1 MSSRLDEALKEKYRI
16 NGIHDPLAYVEDAM
30 DCSLFPELLKHL
42 YRNDTDQGG
51 RPNIPVTT
59 MVKVLLLQGMFST
72 VDERA
77 GKEIRDRISFMNF
90 LDYPDNLHDAK
101 TIWCFRERLSK
112 TGRDR
117 IIWNELQRQLELK
130 GIRVKKGSAQDA
142 TFITADPG
150 HEKHGKPRNEGNT
163 GRSKDGSFTM
173 KNNKTYFGYK
183 GHTIA
188 DDNNPIPVIRSYAV
202 TTAKDHDTAIDLSKS
217 GITVYRDKGYF
228 GSECRGINGTMD
240 RAVRGHRLSIESVRR
255 NIRISRKRSMV
266 EYPYAIMKRVFHF
279 SHVMVTLIRRV
290 RVKFMFACF
299 AYNLHAMKIIQGW
312 W

>member
-1 MSSRLDEALKEKYRI
+1 MSSLLDEALKEKYRI
-16 NGIHDPLAYVEDAM
+16 SGIHDPLAYVKDAI
-30 DCSLFPELLKHL
+30 DWTVFPDLLKDL

-59 MVKVLLLQGMFST
+59 MVKVLFLQSMFNM
-72 VDERA
+72 VDEQA
-77 GKEIRDRISFMNF
+77 EKEIRDRISFMNF
-90 LDYPDNLHDAK
+90 LDYPDHLPDAR
-101 TIWCFRERLSK
+101 TIWYFRERLSK

-150 HEKHGKPRNEGNT
+150 HEKHEEPRSEGNT
-163 GRSKDGSFTM
+163 RRSKDGSFTR

-183 GHTIA
+183 GHTIV

-228 GSECRGINGTMD
+228 GSECKGINGTMD
-240 RAVRGHRLSIESVRR
+240 RAVRNHKLPIESVRR
-255 NIRISRKRSMV
+255 NLRISRKRSMV
-266 EYPYAIMKRVFHF
+266 EYPYAIMKRIFHF
-279 SHVMVTLIRRV
+279 GHVLVTLIRRV

-299 AYNLHAMKIIQGW
+299 AYNLHAMKIIQG
-312 W
+312 